1 MKPLQRI
8 KINIKVF
15 ILDIECDQNLKYDAF
30 DDETN
35 CNINISRKR
44 LERAKKEIKQSFVL
58 SNTHTKQYLS
68 SYSAVTSRKLI
79 EHSIDC
85 GFY

>member
-15 ILDIECDQNLKYDAF
+15 IFDIECDQNLKYDTF

-44 LERAKKEIKQSFVL
+44 LERELRKKLNNHLYCLTLTQNNI
-58 SNTHTKQYLS
+58 YLRILLLPQ
-68 SYSAVTSRKLI
+68 AN
-79 EHSIDC
+79 
-85 GFY
+85 